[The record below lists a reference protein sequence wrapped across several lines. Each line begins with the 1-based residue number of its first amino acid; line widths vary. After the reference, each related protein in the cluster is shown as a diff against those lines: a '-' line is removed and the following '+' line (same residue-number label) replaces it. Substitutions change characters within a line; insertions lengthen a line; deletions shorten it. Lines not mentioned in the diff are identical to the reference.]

1 MPDLAPA
8 GPLDGNKGLLSPV
21 GDIVGQVLDKG
32 LSPIGHVTGAIGNPN
47 GEAILAVKN
56 YVRKA
61 MGGGDE
67 EDEEEEEGDA
77 KSESK
82 QKSDKAGGESI
93 GGNAKTGQNALGL

>member
-8 GPLDGNKGLLSPV
+8 GPLDGNKRLLSPV

-67 EDEEEEEGDA
+67 DDDEEGDA
-77 KSESK
+77 KDESK
-82 QKSDKAGGESI
+82 QKSGNAGGERI
-93 GGNAKTGQNALGL
+93 GGNVQTGQNPLGL

>member
-1 MPDLAPA
+1 VQASFHPWAISSA
-8 GPLDGNKGLLSPV
+8 KSST
-21 GDIVGQVLDKG
+21 KA
-32 LSPIGHVTGAIGNPN
+32 SPIGHVTGAIGNPN

-77 KSESK
+77 KGESK

>member
-47 GEAILAVKN
+47 GEAILAVKE

-67 EDEEEEEGDA
+67 NDDEEGDA
-77 KSESK
+77 KEEDKPKSEK
-82 QKSDKAGGESI
+82 PGGESI
-93 GGNAKTGQNALGL
+93 GGKVKSGQNALGL